1 MLLSNYKQD
10 NVIPNLTFDFSLLI
24 IEYAEQLNEMN
35 KFVLSNQIIKSG
47 TSIGANVKEA
57 QNAESKS
64 DFIHKFKV
72 AAKEADEVEYWLLLA
87 QYSKFYPE
95 TTTLLNQLT
104 EIQKKINK
112 IIQHQKKIILNQ
124 YFHFYF
130 NTKKSAATT

>member
-1 MLLSNYKQD
+1 MLSSNYKQE
-10 NVIPNLTFDFSLLI
+10 NVILNLTFDFSLVI

-35 KFVLSNQIIKSG
+35 KFVLSNQILKSG

-87 QYSKFYPE
+87 QHSPY
-95 TTTLLNQLT
+95 
-104 EIQKKINK
+104 
-112 IIQHQKKIILNQ
+112 
-124 YFHFYF
+124 
-130 NTKKSAATT
+130 